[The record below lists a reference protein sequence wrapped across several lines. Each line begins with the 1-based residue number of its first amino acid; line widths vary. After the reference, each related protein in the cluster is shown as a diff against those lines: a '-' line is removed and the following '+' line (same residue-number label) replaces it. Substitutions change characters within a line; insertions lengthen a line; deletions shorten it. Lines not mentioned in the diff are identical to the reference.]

1 MGEIP
6 FMLEIFGT
14 GGVFAFLELEE
25 EIHPVVDSVENRSA
39 ME

>member
-1 MGEIP
+1 
-6 FMLEIFGT
+6 MLQILGT

-39 ME
+39 TE